1 MGIVLKKG
9 RNTMY
14 TNPVNYSFNSAFQ
27 AKSQAKA
34 IYIKGQK
41 LIPRAEYKG
50 PILKLTEGDKKKIA
64 NLRNEIANLEL
75 EHLSLAEYYYNNLEA
90 MHRRDN
96 YDNAFFNIKNQI
108 EALKSEIEEIHKARL
123 QEQIAKNNF

>member
-1 MGIVLKKG
+1 
-9 RNTMY
+9 MY

-27 AKSQAKA
+27 AKPQAKA
-34 IYIKGQK
+34 IYVKGQR

-108 EALKSEIEEIHKARL
+108 ETLKSEIEEIHKARL

>member
-1 MGIVLKKG
+1 
-9 RNTMY
+9 MY

-27 AKSQAKA
+27 AKPQAKA
-34 IYIKGQK
+34 
-41 LIPRAEYKG
+41 
-50 PILKLTEGDKKKIA
+50 KIA